1 MPTAFIPDEDQGQIR
16 GYFTLPEG
24 ASLERSVA
32 VMDRIREVVNEEPTI
47 RTGNFYAGSSFGQS
61 GEDRGSFYLRL
72 QPLKDRP
79 SSDQSSDAI
88 KRRLNK
94 TLRERIDNARVVVT
108 TPPTVRGFSS
118 ESGLSLRLLDRS
130 GGQLS
135 LEQFGA
141 VAEQFVTTA
150 QATGP
155 SNGSALALM
164 PVLHAGGWSWI
175 GI

>member
-1 MPTAFIPDEDQGQIR
+1 MPTAFIPDDDQGQIR
-16 GYFTLPEG
+16 GYFTLLDG

-32 VMDRIREVVNEEPTI
+32 VMDDIRRVVSEEPLV

-79 SSDQSSDAI
+79 GKAQSSNAI
-88 KRRLNK
+88 KRRLNRK
-94 TLRERIDNARVVVT
+94 IQQRVGDARVVLI

-118 ESGLSLRLLDRS
+118 ESGLSLELLDRS

-135 LEQFGA
+135 LEQFGQGA
-141 VAEQFVTTA
+141 DDFIQTA
-150 QATGP
+150 KATDRFERVSTCLLYTSP
-155 SNGSALALM
+155 SPRDRG
-164 PVLHAGGWSWI
+164 
-175 GI
+175 